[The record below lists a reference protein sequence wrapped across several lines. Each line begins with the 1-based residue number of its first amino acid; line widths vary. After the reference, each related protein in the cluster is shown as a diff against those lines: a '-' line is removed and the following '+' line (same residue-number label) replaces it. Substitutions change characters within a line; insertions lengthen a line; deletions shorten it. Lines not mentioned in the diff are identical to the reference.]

1 MWLAVIPRGERDIH
15 ENWLWRGFIILVP
28 VLSLGGLLLAVFLQG
43 AGFIGDA
50 ADFFWGSVL
59 GSFVLAVVALKKPR
73 KDIVSLCAPI
83 FAIFVFVVPLETKP
97 SLLLQA
103 LYAVSLTALSA
114 RLHLR
119 FSTPGPAAR
128 EEITMEKYLYDYID
142 RIRPF
147 FSWVQRDCAHD
158 IASTV
163 LSFKFGLYAK
173 TAADATRALSRL
185 GKTDNSDVICRA
197 LSIVRDRAE
206 ALGQSRPG
214 EFSPVTFEAEDH
226 PFLAL
231 HISPEKIEAP
241 QIYDLD
247 NALLLLYAVA
257 YIRSPDD
264 GQSLDEHQ
272 NFVIQI
278 LEGYKELISPG

>member
-1 MWLAVIPRGERDIH
+1 MIPRGIRDIH
-15 ENWLWRGFIILVP
+15 GNWLGAGLLVLVP
-28 VLSLGGLLLAVFLQG
+28 VLSLGGLLLAVVLQG
-43 AGFIGDA
+43 AGLIGDA

-59 GSFVLAVVALKKPR
+59 GSFVLAIVALQKPR

-103 LYAVSLTALSA
+103 LYAASLTALSA

-119 FSTPGPAAR
+119 FSTPGPADR

-142 RIRPF
+142 RIGPF
-147 FSWVQRDCAHD
+147 FSWVQKDCAHD

-163 LSFKFGLYAK
+163 LSFKFGLYTKAASDAARAIAK
-173 TAADATRALSRL
+173 L
-185 GKTDNSDVICRA
+185 GKADNSGVLSRA

-206 ALGQSRPG
+206 ALGQSKPG
-214 EFSPVTFEAEDH
+214 EFSPVTFEADDH

-231 HISPEKIEAP
+231 HVSPENIEAP

-257 YIRSPDD
+257 YLRSPDD

-278 LEGYKELISPG
+278 LEGYKKLISPG